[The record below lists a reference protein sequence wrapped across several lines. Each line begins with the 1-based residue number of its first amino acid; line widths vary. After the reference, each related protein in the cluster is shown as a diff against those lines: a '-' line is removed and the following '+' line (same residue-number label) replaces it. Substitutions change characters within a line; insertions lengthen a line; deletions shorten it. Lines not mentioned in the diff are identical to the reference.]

1 MKNIDVKIQASP
13 TQNYPI
19 LIGKNILGQ
28 GADFVLKNF
37 AKHRIACLIDINVCN
52 IFKNKVDEF
61 CEMIAGE
68 KFIFPSGEKNKNLV
82 VIEKLATEL
91 LAKNFGR
98 ETLICNIGGG
108 VVGDAGGFL
117 AANFMRGVP
126 FVQIPTTLLSMV
138 DASVGGK
145 VAVDLGNFKNSFGS
159 FSSPSAIFADI
170 DFLER
175 LPKSEFISG
184 MGECLKHGILG
195 DFKILEEK
203 VNRSDLENFVIRN
216 IQLKKNIVEKDFRE
230 SGIRALLNLGHTV
243 GHAIESFFLDTKD
256 RVSHGEAVALGVL
269 AEAKILESKGILV
282 SGGTKKIHEIF
293 ETHNLP
299 VALSAEI
306 EAEKLWKFAQKDKK
320 NEDGKVFI
328 SRIENIGDNL
338 ENNAPFKIAITKAE
352 FLQGLN
358 SILKT

>member
-1 MKNIDVKIQASP
+1 
-13 TQNYPI
+13 
-19 LIGKNILGQ
+19 
-28 GADFVLKNF
+28 
-37 AKHRIACLIDINVCN
+37 
-52 IFKNKVDEF
+52 
-61 CEMIAGE
+61 
-68 KFIFPSGEKNKNLV
+68 
-82 VIEKLATEL
+82 
-91 LAKNFGR
+91 
-98 ETLICNIGGG
+98 
-108 VVGDAGGFL
+108 
-117 AANFMRGVP
+117 
-126 FVQIPTTLLSMV
+126 
-138 DASVGGK
+138 
-145 VAVDLGNFKNSFGS
+145 
-159 FSSPSAIFADI
+159 
-170 DFLER
+170 
-175 LPKSEFISG
+175 
-184 MGECLKHGILG
+184 
-195 DFKILEEK
+195 
-203 VNRSDLENFVIRN
+203 
-216 IQLKKNIVEKDFRE
+216 VEKDFRE